1 MPATLESSSIQRTAS
16 IHTYNLWSNIA
27 QLNSRYSSS
36 NLTRPGQPQS
46 WPFVSHWLSVG
57 SPDNLCF
64 RNQHK
69 MASKFYTAHK
79 KKDQTKDKGES
90 WIRIQMDRKYT
101 YAREKRL
108 GCQSTVWTPCVFEI
122 STKLATRFYTAH
134 KRKDSRGTREERSDK
149 RQRDKACSSAALE
162 LANS

>member
-1 MPATLESSSIQRTAS
+1 
-16 IHTYNLWSNIA
+16 
-27 QLNSRYSSS
+27 
-36 NLTRPGQPQS
+36 
-46 WPFVSHWLSVG
+46 
-57 SPDNLCF
+57 
-64 RNQHK
+64 

-79 KKDQTKDKGES
+79 KKDQTKDKDES

-101 YAREKRL
+101 YAREKKTWL
-108 GCQSTVWTPCVFEI
+108 SVDSLDNLCFFEN

-162 LANS
+162 LANSSFS